1 MDRFS
6 REKEC
11 ATYALSLVELRGKE
25 KEIERDLTDGID
37 TRGGDMTLN
46 QLFELFMKTK
56 ASIRESTRCNYEN
69 FWTISIRPSVIGEM
83 KICQIKQIH
92 LKNCTLN

>member
-1 MDRFS
+1 MARKKRTDNRGRVLKTGES
-6 REKEC
+6 QGKDGRYCYRWTDLAGKRC

-69 FWTISIRPSVIGEM
+69 F
-83 KICQIKQIH
+83 
-92 LKNCTLN
+92 

>member
-1 MDRFS
+1 MCETLTAGRH
-6 REKEC
+6 
-11 ATYALSLVELRGKE
+11 YALSLVELRGKE

-69 FWTISIRPSVIGEM
+69 F
-83 KICQIKQIH
+83 
-92 LKNCTLN
+92 